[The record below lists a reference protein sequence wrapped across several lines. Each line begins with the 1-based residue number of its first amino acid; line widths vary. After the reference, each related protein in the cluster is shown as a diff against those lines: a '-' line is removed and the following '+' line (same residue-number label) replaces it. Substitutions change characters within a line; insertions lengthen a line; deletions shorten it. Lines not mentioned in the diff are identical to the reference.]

1 MACRI
6 HIACRA
12 IITISK
18 HIIAEDTLA
27 GGDKGVGVDESA
39 EFGIVVTALEVIQLS
54 FGDTLLAVL
63 AKIQLPKHNL
73 HLILVYSK
81 DWKMQLFIARMNEMP
96 YPEHECFL
104 YIFVDWCLLKFASIS
119 VIGMVLPRRSSGARK
134 R

>member
-1 MACRI
+1 M
-6 HIACRA
+6 
-12 IITISK
+12 T
-18 HIIAEDTLA
+18 
-27 GGDKGVGVDESA
+27 GGCEGIGVDESSY
-39 EFGIVVTALEVIQLS
+39 FGVVITALEVIELG

-81 DWKMQLFIARMNEMP
+81 DGKMQLIIARMNEMP

-104 YIFVDWCLLKFASIS
+104 YISVDWCLLKFASIS

>member
-1 MACRI
+1 M
-6 HIACRA
+6 
-12 IITISK
+12 
-18 HIIAEDTLA
+18 A
-27 GGDKGVGVDESA
+27 GGNESVGVDESA
-39 EFGIVVTALEVIQLS
+39 EFGVVITRLEVIQLG

-104 YIFVDWCLLKFASIS
+104 YISVGWCLLKFASIS
-119 VIGMVLPRRSSGARK
+119 VIGIVLPRRSSGARK
-134 R
+134 S